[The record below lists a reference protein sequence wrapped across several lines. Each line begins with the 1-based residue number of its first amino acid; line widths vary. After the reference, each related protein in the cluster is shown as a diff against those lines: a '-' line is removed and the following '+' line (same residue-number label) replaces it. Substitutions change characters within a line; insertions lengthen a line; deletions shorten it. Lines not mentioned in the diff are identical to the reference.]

1 MSRRLKT
8 VLPTTSEKLALLES
22 RVKAAFAKHEA
33 QLTLIDIPPTP
44 RANATPGE
52 LAVIMSKRASAG
64 DPADTVRQWGAAF
77 RAEVTSLLGELD
89 AIKAEGAQFRAIA
102 RYLKNNEKLPGGID
116 PQLRAA
122 AFTLFNQTDKSL
134 ALNTAR
140 RIELLIDD
148 QMNEIDRMKAVWASK
163 SSAAA
168 DLVIAKRSAEF
179 LRKCGRSGDAAIY
192 DKQHKELAER
202 RAAMSKRSRRN
213 EVPQ

>member
-1 MSRRLKT
+1 MT
-8 VLPTTSEKLALLES
+8 
-22 RVKAAFAKHEA
+22 
-33 QLTLIDIPPTP
+33 
-44 RANATPGE
+44 
-52 LAVIMSKRASAG
+52 KRAAAG
-64 DPADTVRQWGAAF
+64 DPADIVRRWGSAF
-77 RAEVTSLLGELD
+77 RAEVTALLGELD
-89 AIKAEGAQFRAIA
+89 EIKVEGEQFRAIA

-148 QMNEIDRMKAVWASK
+148 QMNEIDRLKTVWASK
-163 SSAAA
+163 SSVAA
-168 DLVIAKRSAEF
+168 DLVIAKRSADF
-179 LRKCGRSGDAAIY
+179 LRRCGRADAAEIF

-202 RAAMSKRSRRN
+202 RAAMTKRGRRN